1 MGASV
6 VGSVAD
12 SSSAVGTSDFGG
24 VTGVTASRFVAA
36 TTPDPGHRRQ
46 FVS

>member
-1 MGASV
+1 MGDSSL
-6 VGSVAD
+6 GSVAD

-24 VTGVTASRFVAA
+24 VAGVTPSRFVTG
-36 TTPDPGHRRQ
+36 TTPDDGHRRQ